1 MTCKEYDEL
10 IRSLMES
17 DDNSLY
23 AVKLKL
29 AGMFRRGLL
38 EQDFVTDA
46 ALIGSLM
53 RLGLTDD
60 PAAAQETI
68 NNQRDAYIMGRQA
81 GTRGSAGMWRNLM
94 HHFGTTGGQ

>member
-1 MTCKEYDEL
+1 MTYQEYDEL

-29 AGMFRRGLL
+29 AGMLRRGLIT
-38 EQDFVTDA
+38 ENYVTDNA
-46 ALIGSLM
+46 FIGSLL

-68 NNQRDAYIMGRQA
+68 NNQREAYILGRQA
-81 GTRGSAGMWRNLM
+81 GRTTSPHLWAELVRR
-94 HHFGTTGGQ
+94 FGITGNQ